1 MNVLSV
7 CNHPGGVNALLPVV
21 DALIKS
27 QHSNIGAVSTFVGY
41 VRNLN
46 NQQKVIAIDLEVYK
60 DMAYKSLED
69 ICAKAQEKWDII
81 DMLIIHRF
89 GKLNVEEKIVLVAT
103 FSMHRKESSDACNFI
118 MDYLKKDAPFWKKE
132 FYNDNYEW
140 LENTRLT
147 N

>member
-1 MNVLSV
+1 MIKIQEKDFNIEDEINRVKLQHLNV
-7 CNHPGGVNALLPVV
+7 
-21 DALIKS
+21 
-27 QHSNIGAVSTFVGY
+27 GAVSTFIGY
-41 VRNLN
+41 VRNFN
-46 NQQKVIAIDLEVYK
+46 NQQKVTSINLEVYK
-60 DMAYKSLED
+60 DMAYKSLEE
-69 ICAKAQEKWDII
+69 ICSKAQEKWDII

-89 GKLNVEEKIVLVAT
+89 GKLCVEEKIVLVAT

-132 FYNDNYEW
+132 FYKDNYEW

>member
-1 MNVLSV
+1 MIKIQEEDFNIEDEINLMKLQHLNV
-7 CNHPGGVNALLPVV
+7 
-21 DALIKS
+21 
-27 QHSNIGAVSTFVGY
+27 GAVSTFIGY
-41 VRNLN
+41 VRSVN
-46 NQQKVIAIDLEVYK
+46 NQQKVTSINLEVYK

-69 ICAKAQEKWDII
+69 ICAIAREKWDII

-103 FSMHRKESSDACNFI
+103 FSIHRKESSDACNFI

-132 FYNDNYEW
+132 YYNDNYEW

>member
-1 MNVLSV
+1 MIKIQEKDFSIEDEISKIKLQHLNV
-7 CNHPGGVNALLPVV
+7 
-21 DALIKS
+21 
-27 QHSNIGAVSTFVGY
+27 GAVSTFIGY
-41 VRNLN
+41 VRSFN
-46 NQQKVIAIDLEVYK
+46 NQQKVTSINLDVYK

-69 ICAKAQEKWDII
+69 ICSKAQEKWNMI
-81 DMLIIHRF
+81 DTLIIHRF

-103 FSMHRKESSDACNFI
+103 FSMHRKEGSDACNFI